1 MTFLR
6 TLTVGDLDLQCH
18 FTADPGEPSQTSGP
32 PERCY
37 EGTPPSFELQRV
49 ELDHEITEDLGPAP
63 ASKRTVV
70 IDLTA
75 MLLDLGDAWAVIE
88 DRLAKVID
96 YGELF
101 SDDRDGPEDWED

>member
-1 MTFLR
+1 MTFLH

-49 ELDHEITEDLGPAP
+49 ELNTRSLKISAPHQP
-63 ASKRTVV
+63 ASAPSSS
-70 IDLTA
+70 I
-75 MLLDLGDAWAVIE
+75 
-88 DRLAKVID
+88 
-96 YGELF
+96 
-101 SDDRDGPEDWED
+101 

>member
-1 MTFLR
+1 MTFLH

-37 EGTPPSFELQRV
+37 EAPP
-49 ELDHEITEDLGPAP
+49 P

-101 SDDRDGPEDWED
+101 SDDRDGPADWED